1 MKNPFLVV
9 IYTFL
14 VIIVLP
20 VILTIGMYKDD
31 IFQKKVVQTKKTN
44 SINIKVYNT
53 KTDKVEDMDIEE
65 YLYNVV
71 ASEMPASFDQEALKA
86 QAIAARS
93 YVFHKIESGGDKIP
107 QHKGAVV
114 CTDHR
119 HCQEYLDTKTLEK
132 LHNKKWMN
140 ESFSKIK
147 KAVDDT
153 KGMVLMFEAR
163 TIQPLYHS
171 TSGGKTENSEEVFSS
186 SLPYLRSVDS
196 PYEQESPKFRANMKI
211 SKNDFINK
219 FKGIGIVL
227 SDDIDKDI
235 EVISRS
241 EGGSV
246 KEIRVGKSVIKG
258 SKVRSILGLNSSDFN
273 IKVDKNFV
281 NILTKGYGH
290 GVGMSQWGA
299 NGMAH
304 KGYKYDEILKHYFKG
319 VSIENKY

>member
-9 IYTFL
+9 VYTFL
-14 VIIVLP
+14 VIVVLP
-20 VILTIGMYKDD
+20 VILTIGIYKDD
-31 IFQKKVVQTKKTN
+31 IFQEKIVQTKITN
-44 SINIKVYNT
+44 SMNVKIYNT
-53 KTDKVEDMDIEE
+53 KEDKVEDMDIEQ

-71 ASEMPASFDQEALKA
+71 ASEMPASFDEEALKA

-93 YVFHKIESGGDKIP
+93 YVFHKMENGGDRIP

-114 CTDHR
+114 CTDHK
-119 HCQEYLDTKTLEK
+119 HCQEYLDTNTIEK
-132 LHNKKWMN
+132 LHNEKWMS
-140 ESFSKIK
+140 ESWPKIK

-153 KGMVLMFEAR
+153 RGMVLTFEKK

-186 SLPYLRSVDS
+186 SLPYLKSVES
-196 PYEQESPKFRANMKI
+196 PYEEESPKFRANMKI
-211 SKNDFINK
+211 SKTDFINK
-219 FKGIGIVL
+219 FKGVGIVL
-227 SDDIDKDI
+227 SDNIGEDINI
-235 EVISRS
+235 MSRS

-246 KEIRVGKSVIKG
+246 KEIRVGNKVVKG
-258 SKVRSILGLNSSDFN
+258 SEVRSILGLNSSDFD
-273 IKVDKNFV
+273 IKVDGDLV

-299 NGMAH
+299 NGMAR

>member
-9 IYTFL
+9 MYTFL
-14 VIIVLP
+14 VIVVLP
-20 VILTIGMYKDD
+20 VILTVGIYKDD
-31 IFQKKVVQTKKTN
+31 IFQKEIVQTKINN
-44 SINIKVYNT
+44 SMNIKVYNV
-53 KTDKVEDMDIEE
+53 KTDNVEEIDIEQ

-71 ASEMPASFDQEALKA
+71 ASEMPASFDEEALKA

-93 YVFHKIESGGDKIP
+93 YVFHKIENGGDKIP

-114 CTDHR
+114 CTDHK
-119 HCQEYLDTKTLEK
+119 HCQEYLDTNTLEK
-132 LHNKKWMN
+132 LHNEKWMS
-140 ESFSKIK
+140 ESWPKIK
-147 KAVDDT
+147 KTVDDT
-153 KGMVLMFEAR
+153 KGMVLTFEQK

-186 SLPYLRSVDS
+186 SLPYLRSVES
-196 PYEQESPKFRANMKI
+196 PYEQESPKFRSNMKI

-219 FKGIGIVL
+219 FKDVGIVL
-227 SDDIDKDI
+227 SDDVDKDI
-235 EVISRS
+235 NIMSRS

-246 KEIRVGKSVIKG
+246 KEIRIGNKVVKG
-258 SKVRSILGLNSSDFN
+258 SEVRSILGLNSSDFD
-273 IKVDKNFV
+273 IKVDGNV
-281 NILTKGYGH
+281 INIMTKGYGH

-319 VSIENKY
+319 VSIETKY

>member
-9 IYTFL
+9 VYTFL
-14 VIIVLP
+14 VIVVLP
-20 VILTIGMYKDD
+20 VILTIGIYKDD
-31 IFQKKVVQTKKTN
+31 IFQKEIVQTKTTN

-53 KTDKVEDMDIEE
+53 KTDNVEELDIEK

-71 ASEMPASFDQEALKA
+71 ASEMPATFDEEALKA

-93 YVFHKIESGGDKIP
+93 YVFHKMENGGDKIP

-119 HCQEYLDTKTLEK
+119 HCQEYLDTNTLEK
-132 LHNKKWMN
+132 LHNKKWMS
-140 ESFSKIK
+140 ESWPKIK

-153 KGMVLMFEAR
+153 RGMVMTFEEK

-171 TSGGKTENSEEVFSS
+171 TSGGKTENSEEVFSA
-186 SLPYLRSVDS
+186 SLPYLRSVES
-196 PYEQESPKFRANMKI
+196 PYEEESPKFRANMKI

-219 FKGIGIVL
+219 FKGVGIVL
-227 SDDIDKDI
+227 SDNLNKDI
-235 EVISRS
+235 QVMSRS

-246 KEIRVGKSVIKG
+246 KEIRVGNKVVKG
-258 SKVRSILGLNSSDFN
+258 SKVRSILGLNSSDFD
-273 IKVDKNFV
+273 IKVDGNFL
-281 NILTKGYGH
+281 NIMTKGYGH